1 MHRRHQI
8 ESRGVDVAGLDA
20 VDALDLSEQVIVV
33 GDRLATEG
41 ERADREIFVIAREA
55 FLDGAAERGL
65 VARGGDL
72 VVVGQAGGVLV
83 DGVIHAERLRPARH
97 QPGEIVL
104 TARDRLRNH
113 DGGVVGRTRD
123 HALDRVFDRERA
135 SGLETKLGR
144 RLSGG
149 FGGDL
154 ERRVELE
161 FAGVLEQ
168 QIEGHDLGER
178 CRMSLRVGIGRM
190 QHIAG
195 IGIDHDVRVGRGK
208 RAIARYRENSS
219 NKTEHTPTKPVMGS
233 GPDPQHD
240 ISPVPR
246 SPSRSVRSADTP
258 VVPR

>member
-8 ESRGVDVAGLDA
+8 ESGGVDVAGLDA

-41 ERADREIFVIAREA
+41 ESADREIFVIAREA

-83 DGVIHAERLRPARH
+83 DGVIHAERLRLARH

-104 TARDRLRNH
+104 AARDRLRDH

-161 FAGVLEQ
+161 FAGVELLEQ
-168 QIEGHDLGER
+168 QIERHDLGER
-178 CRMSLRVGIGRM
+178 RWVSPRVRIGGV
-190 QHIAG
+190 QHRAG
-195 IGIDHDVRVGRGK
+195 IGVHDDIRVRRGVYWVG
-208 RAIARYRENSS
+208 
-219 NKTEHTPTKPVMGS
+219 
-233 GPDPQHD
+233 
-240 ISPVPR
+240 
-246 SPSRSVRSADTP
+246 
-258 VVPR
+258 